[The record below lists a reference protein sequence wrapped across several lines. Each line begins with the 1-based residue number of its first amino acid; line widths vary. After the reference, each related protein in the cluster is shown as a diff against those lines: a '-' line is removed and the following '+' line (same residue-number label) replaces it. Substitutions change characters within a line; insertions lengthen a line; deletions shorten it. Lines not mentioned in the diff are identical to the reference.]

1 MWAERLLPQSTS
13 DFTPEP
19 AEPWK
24 EEALC
29 AETDP
34 EAFFPDKG
42 GSTKAA
48 KKICAACDVQLE
60 CLGYALQ
67 NDERYGIWGG
77 ASPRERAAMKRQRRE
92 S

>member
-1 MWAERLLPQSTS
+1 MSLPHVLPQHLE
-13 DFTPEP
+13 DFTSEP
-19 AEPWK
+19 AEPWM
-24 EEALC
+24 EDALC
-29 AETDP
+29 AQTDP

-60 CLGYALQ
+60 CLGYALE

-77 ASPRERAAMKRQRRE
+77 ASPRERAAMRRRRE